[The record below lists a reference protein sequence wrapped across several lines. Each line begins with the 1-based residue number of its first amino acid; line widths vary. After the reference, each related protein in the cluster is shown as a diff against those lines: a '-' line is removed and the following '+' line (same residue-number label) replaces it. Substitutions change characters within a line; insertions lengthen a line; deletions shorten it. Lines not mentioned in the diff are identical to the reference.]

1 MKTYVIGDIHGR
13 LDLLN
18 SALRFIGY
26 EPCRVVFLGDY
37 IDRGP
42 DSAKVV
48 SRLRAGPPEGQEWVC
63 LRGNHEDMMVDAIL
77 GGGLDLWLVNGGD
90 DTCESY
96 MDAASETMLGDV
108 NWMANLPVIYEGND
122 FVCVHAGIVEG
133 HEDDRRITGWHRYQN
148 SEGPSYKGK
157 MIIHGHTP
165 TKDPLIVGSRVC
177 IDTGAVFTG
186 KLAIYHADT
195 KTFTTIEV

>member
-77 GGGLDLWLVNGGD
+77 ADGLDLWLANGGD

-96 MDAASETMLGDV
+96 MSATSETMLGDV
-108 NWMANLPVIYEGND
+108 NWMANLPVFYGGED
-122 FVCVHAGIVEG
+122 FVCVHAGIIEG
-133 HEDDRRITGWHRYQN
+133 YENDRRITGWHRYEK
-148 SEGPSYKGK
+148 SDAGGYKGK
-157 MIIHGHTP
+157 TIIHGHTP
-165 TKDPLIVGSRVC
+165 TKDPMIIGNRIS
-177 IDTGAVFTG
+177 IDTGAFFTG
-186 KLAIYHADT
+186 KLTIYHTDT
-195 KTFTTIEV
+195 KTFTTIEC